1 MPDCEGRVIKSPGSA
16 SHLGARTPLPDQ
28 PGPAMSQRSDG
39 HLTAHARLE
48 LAQAARM
55 WRIVADSRRID
66 VEYWRERGEKLRA
79 DAAETRWRDAERRA
93 AECEKRVLAL
103 PEIR

>member
-1 MPDCEGRVIKSPGSA
+1 
-16 SHLGARTPLPDQ
+16 
-28 PGPAMSQRSDG
+28 MSQHSDV

-55 WRIVADSRRID
+55 WRIVADSRRSD
-66 VEYWRERGEKLRA
+66 VEYWRVRGEELRA

-93 AECEKRVLAL
+93 TECEERLLAL